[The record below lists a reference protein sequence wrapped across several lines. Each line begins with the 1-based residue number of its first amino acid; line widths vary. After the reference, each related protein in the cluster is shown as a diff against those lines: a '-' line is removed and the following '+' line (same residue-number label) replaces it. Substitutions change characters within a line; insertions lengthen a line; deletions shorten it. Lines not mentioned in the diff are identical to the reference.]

1 MSQYTF
7 KFIVSN
13 MLAEHSLTL
22 LSFSGQENI
31 SALFNFELSLR
42 CDDLALDEDEILNK
56 ECRLEIYYQAGTI
69 APTKPMRVI
78 HGMVN
83 EFEDVEYYP
92 DHTLYRA
99 QMVPKVWQLGLFDT
113 NEVYLNQS
121 ISETLTVILEEAGFI
136 SSQDFRFTL
145 SRTYRKWPFRLQYKE
160 THLAYLQRIIERE
173 GIYYYF
179 ESSNTGEVM
188 VFCDYNQALPP
199 IAPRGN
205 EAGAVN
211 YQTGGALNVNS
222 KANTLNS
229 IICKRQSL
237 PKKVTLRDFNDE
249 TPSLDIRGEFLIDP
263 KGMGEIN
270 LYGLNI
276 ASPEEGQ
283 QLAEIHANGYLCR
296 HKSYSGEGDIAV
308 FSAGHTFTIENHPRP
323 AFNQTPFLVEN
334 IYHEGANLVEGNSHL
349 SHAEGVQSNY
359 LNSFSALSAALE
371 FAPQRQTVTPEIK
384 GTLNAVID
392 TEAETDY
399 AELDDSGRYKIK
411 LPFDR
416 KDKDGGKASHWV
428 RMMQPYGGGN
438 EGMHFP
444 LRKGTRVLLGF
455 IGGDPDR
462 PFISGTISDSGD
474 QQSIVTAENQ
484 SNNLIKTA
492 SGNKIELEDKEG
504 KNRIK
509 LQTGD
514 NSTYMHLGA
523 PNHDGSGYVM
533 VTDGIERRDIR
544 GGQRVTIQTG
554 NTAVGNLSPKTFDQN
569 SVYSTDDIVTY
580 QGKLYQATVAMSKGS
595 LPDNNNWVEYI
606 SNKSSLFAF
615 PSTVTATDTLFDI
628 DTDLTKDQE
637 VSGDYIIHRISGTQ
651 YSWNEGEVYNFFAS
665 AEDGEGVHSANSN
678 NKQYYFGNQ
687 WEVNCIRYT
696 YPDPDPALPK
706 DEFLGK
712 RPNELID
719 AMMEYFVSNINY
731 YNNNNPIIVTSDEQ
745 AQVDQDVL
753 GAKAAVDTW
762 TIIDKKQSTI
772 DAFENIEEEEIHT
785 SEEAAEEYFKQLII
799 THWVNPFNVDEKAK
813 NLTILNEK
821 HVKIQPERFSL
832 KSTMLEKAA
841 SIAKKLREDDIHAY
855 LGKNYFLRSGWRDNL
870 SALTTAED
878 LLTQLKTKTNERIDY
893 TVPIMKIWSRY
904 LSEARVKVGHHDTV
918 TMQKGNIYD
927 FRGYWNYN
935 LGNSYEE
942 NQIIQTTTVNI
953 QHIIKLD
960 TDIDEYYKG
969 AWTAFGNKTG
979 IDSVLGLATAG
990 YKVVTGG
997 NPLVAIGTLA
1007 AKAVTG
1013 AITTALADATRAANC
1028 ISPTANIGDVI
1039 EGPDSFE
1046 VKTHVGKVVLDTRE
1060 AWVEKNIGNSYQFDV
1075 GDKIEISHGN
1085 TESHRKGDSYEYSY
1099 GGKSIVK
1106 KWNGIGTLTYESD
1119 SEKGVT
1125 VEKVYDYDN
1134 GGMRSM
1140 SRSTSAGSQTL
1151 KTMPISELTLDV
1163 SQFNSKS
1170 TLDLSSNSEIYIQ
1183 ASPMNSITEMKFVA
1197 IDLKTVLKAPGAIY
1211 TDIVA
1216 SPTTMELKSDMAG
1229 MKAEIANLQ
1238 MIVKSRAATPVHI
1251 ESKAQ
1256 VTIKEEKIAIKKN
1269 QIDLGEGVM
1278 TLQQRKLKLQQNGL
1292 DIS

>member
-7 KFIVSN
+7 KFIISN
-13 MLAEHSLTL
+13 VLAEHSLTL

-56 ECRLEIYYQAGTI
+56 ECRLEIYYQAGNI

-99 QMVPKVWQLGLFDT
+99 NMVPRVWQLGLFDT

-179 ESSNTGEVM
+179 EPSDTGEVM

-199 IAPRGN
+199 IAPRGK

-296 HKSYSGEGDIAV
+296 HKSYLGEGDIAV
-308 FSAGHTFTIENHPRP
+308 LSAGHTFTIENHPRP

-334 IYHEGANLVEGNSHL
+334 VYHEGANLVEGNSHL
-349 SHAEGVQSNY
+349 SHAEGAQSNY

-371 FAPQRQTVTPEIK
+371 FVPQRQTVTPEIK

-484 SNNLIKTA
+484 TNNLIKTA

-514 NSTYMHLGA
+514 NTTYMHLGS
-523 PNHDGSGYVM
+523 PNHPGDGFVVM
-533 VTDGIERRDIR
+533 SKGIERKEVT
-544 GGQRVTIQTG
+544 GGKQITRVTINYLNSSYATASGGASSISSISSDNDIGDDDLFNEQSYFKFPIKSSRG
-554 NTAVGNLSPKTFDQN
+554 DGVTAVDDTFTAFEGTGVQTIADYTAVIGDEPLMDRTVELSGYYLIERTVGDKYIWERGNEYEFNSPGDTRFQFGADKE
-569 SVYSTDDIVTY
+569 IVMC
-580 QGKLYQATVAMSKGS
+580 QGDHGLGIYAVG
-595 LPDNNNWVEYI
+595 DI
-606 SNKSSLFAF
+606 SNA
-615 PSTVTATDTLFDI
+615 VADGANVANAI
-628 DTDLTKDQE
+628 DNELAKAGK
-637 VSGDYIIHRISGTQ
+637 VNGVSSGDPLFLYR
-651 YSWNEGEVYNFFAS
+651 
-665 AEDGEGVHSANSN
+665 
-678 NKQYYFGNQ
+678 
-687 WEVNCIRYT
+687 
-696 YPDPDPALPK
+696 K
-706 DEFLGK
+706 DELQVQDNILK
-712 RPNELID
+712 NQKINDAVELLK
-719 AMMEYFVSNINY
+719 
-731 YNNNNPIIVTSDEQ
+731 T
-745 AQVDQDVL
+745 
-753 GAKAAVDTW
+753 
-762 TIIDKKQSTI
+762 
-772 DAFENIEEEEIHT
+772 
-785 SEEAAEEYFKQLII
+785 
-799 THWVNPFNVDEKAK
+799 
-813 NLTILNEK
+813 LN
-821 HVKIQPERFSL
+821 
-832 KSTMLEKAA
+832 
-841 SIAKKLREDDIHAY
+841 KLREGLVGYQSYDYNGTLTDGY
-855 LGKNYFLRSGWRDNL
+855 KNYTRYPVAL
-870 SALTTAED
+870 SEEQWND
-878 LLTQLKTKTNERIDY
+878 LLDNKSQL
-893 TVPIMKIWSRY
+893 
-904 LSEARVKVGHHDTV
+904 RVAKHNTFNI
-918 TMQKGNIYD
+918 QNGNIFD
-927 FRGYWNYN
+927 FGGYWNYD
-935 LGNSYEE
+935 LGNSYAEVHGKQDTEINQKEE
-942 NQIIQTTTVNI
+942 
-953 QHIIKLD
+953 
-960 TDIDEYYKG
+960 TDI
-969 AWTAFGNKTG
+969 
-979 IDSVLGLATAG
+979 
-990 YKVVTGG
+990 
-997 NPLVAIGTLA
+997 A
-1007 AKAVTG
+1007 AK
-1013 AITTALADATRAANC
+1013 
-1028 ISPTANIGDVI
+1028 P
-1039 EGPDSFE
+1039 GPHWQKINGKKLVFE
-1046 VKTHVGKVVLDTRE
+1046 
-1060 AWVEKNIGNSYQFDV
+1060 Q
-1075 GDKIEISHGN
+1075 
-1085 TESHRKGDSYEYSY
+1085 KGDEQ
-1099 GGKSIVK
+1099 
-1106 KWNGIGTLTYESD
+1106 
-1119 SEKGVT
+1119 
-1125 VEKVYDYDN
+1125 VEKVYSNQYSYTKGDTIEVQKGDAESQHYGNSYEHTETDLAEEWTYTSDKRFGDYSKTSYSKS
-1134 GGMRSM
+1134 GGRVTESRFYYDEVPTSYEIVSEPSPGTKFSFKGDYLPTLEMSM
-1140 SRSTSAGSQTL
+1140 EIDVGETKLSTHIGVMSNSIEMDAMLMKNSVSISSCPL
-1151 KTMPISELTLDV
+1151 KTEIEIGPAGLKKFETNLPGMKVKAAMIALKMEQKAAVEMDAHKLVLQNKLMDIRMTKLVSIFDDPVEL
-1163 SQFNSKS
+1163 SKKNLALES
-1170 TLDLSSNSEIYIQ
+1170 TL
-1183 ASPMNSITEMKFVA
+1183 
-1197 IDLKTVLKAPGAIY
+1197 
-1211 TDIVA
+1211 
-1216 SPTTMELKSDMAG
+1216 
-1229 MKAEIANLQ
+1229 
-1238 MIVKSRAATPVHI
+1238 
-1251 ESKAQ
+1251 
-1256 VTIKEEKIAIKKN
+1256 
-1269 QIDLGEGVM
+1269 
-1278 TLQQRKLKLQQNGL
+1278 LKLIG
-1292 DIS
+1292 